1 MKSEI
6 VLIRHGITTGN
17 IRRLYYGST
26 DVPLAEKGIQKIKE
40 NKEVGLYPS
49 SPDAEYY
56 TSGMLRTEQ
65 TLQLIYGD
73 KPHEKISALRELDF
87 GDFEMKTYEELNSR
101 PEYRDWCNTCEDGT
115 PPPNGE
121 GIKDFNKRVW
131 GGFQELKT
139 KHELLML
146 KLRNREKKAM
156 SICICHGG
164 VICAILNSIWPE
176 KYSDNFYQW
185 IPDPGHGYILRL
197 EDGAIKGYE
206 KF

>member
-17 IRRLYYGST
+17 IQRLYYGST
-26 DVPLAEKGIQKIKE
+26 DVPLAEKGIRKIKE
-40 NKEVGLYPS
+40 NKAEGLYPS

-121 GIKDFNKRVW
+121 GIKDFNRRVW
-131 GGFQELKT
+131 GGFQVLKT
-139 KHELLML
+139 KHEQLML

-176 KYSDNFYQW
+176 KYSDNFYRW

-197 EDGAIKGYE
+197 EDGAITGYE